1 MRWDGLGAD
10 LAFQPGVNEA
20 LTANRIQS
28 ELPNGAYQV
37 GSASNANQS
46 TRLFYGLTIAGD
58 SGEFYQGQYT
68 GDGNNN
74 RQITAAGFSPH
85 LTIIR
90 STSTAP
96 QNGVFRISSM
106 PDTNSSQ
113 WAAAA
118 LNTDCILR
126 EIATGVE
133 LGVNALV
140 NTNGV
145 TYEIVMMRFDSSQ
158 GEVFSYSGNS
168 TDGTNIS
175 LSGSFIPKVIIIK
188 GDGATEPI
196 HRTDQFVGDN
206 SQGFGSA
213 TIQAANQIQSMG
225 PGTFQLGDSA
235 NTNATGSTYYGIA
248 FADEVTTFPYL
259 VGVGT
264 LTSAGGAITPPF
276 PTGDSPRVNDLMVT
290 FIETA
295 NQTQS
300 APTGWNEFP
309 NSPQG
314 TGTAGSTT
322 ATSLQIFWRRFQ
334 SGDTAPAYSGAA
346 NHKVGQVLVFRN
358 VRTTGN
364 PYDATNG
371 DVLTPADT
379 AVTIPGVTTSVADC
393 LILSIASSG
402 FDDVAPQFSGWT
414 NANLANLYEVID
426 SFAIAGNGGGF
437 GMASGELAAAG
448 PTGNTTATLA
458 NTFTQGRIM
467 IAITNTSAAPGGSP
481 PMRMLLGVGT

>member
-1 MRWDGLGAD
+1 MRWSGLGAD
-10 LAFQPGVNEA
+10 LAFQPGINEA

-28 ELPNGAYQV
+28 ELTNGAFQV
-37 GSASNANQS
+37 GTASNANQS
-46 TRLFYGLTIAGD
+46 TRLFYGLTMAGD

-90 STSTAP
+90 STSAAP
-96 QNGVFRISSM
+96 QNGAFRISSM

-118 LNTDCILR
+118 FNNDAILR

-133 LGVNALV
+133 LGTNSLV

-145 TYEIVMMRFDSSQ
+145 SYEITMMRFDSTQ
-158 GEVFSYSGNS
+158 GEVFSYAGNS
-168 TDGTNIS
+168 TDSTNIA
-175 LSGSFIPKVIIIK
+175 LSGTFIPKVIIIK

-196 HRTDQFVGDN
+196 YRSDQFVGDN
-206 SQGFGSA
+206 AQGFGSA
-213 TIQAANQIQSMG
+213 TIQAADQIQSMG
-225 PGTFQLGDSA
+225 TGTFQLGASA
-235 NTNATGSTYYGIA
+235 NTNATGTTYYGIA

-264 LTSAGGAITPPF
+264 LTSAAGAITPPF
-276 PTGDSPRVNDLMVT
+276 PTGDSPRDNDLMVT

-300 APTGWNEFP
+300 APSGWTQFP

-314 TGTAGSTT
+314 TGTAGAIGS
-322 ATSLQIFWRRFQ
+322 TSLQVFWKRFVA
-334 SGDTAPAYSGAA
+334 GDTAPAYSGAA

-364 PYDATNG
+364 PYDTTNG

-379 AVTIPGVTTSVADC
+379 PVTIPGVTTSVADC

-414 NANLANLYEVID
+414 NANLTNLYEVID

-448 PTGNTTATLA
+448 STGNTTATLA

-467 IAITNTSAAPGGSP
+467 IAITNTSAAPAGAP
-481 PMRMLLGVGT
+481 PLRMMFGVGV